1 MQQALYMI
9 AGTIGETAGLF
20 AQAVRIT
27 ILPAVRATFEP
38 YREEIRAAFCTYIA
52 GLVAVTV
59 FIA

>member
-1 MQQALYMI
+1 MI
-9 AGTIGETAGLF
+9 AGTIGETAGVF

-27 ILPAVRATFEP
+27 ILPAVRATFDP

-52 GLVAVTV
+52 GLVAITV